1 MPSDVLWESEELEM
15 EIWHR
20 IMFSKQEAV
29 DNILNGLG
37 IKYKKSP
44 LPGEHYVITFEI
56 AETDRRWPQVA
67 ELIREKNAPDLYNTA
82 FTPQEIQAAE
92 WVRLMPVFEQG
103 YPQPKETWV
112 ENPINYENE
121 CPQCGVGY
129 RQKAPFRLAKEP
141 RLGKHDFMCLYWTY
155 TLFCTPKV
163 LETLKAHQIRGY
175 EVWEAIIHR
184 TNQPSKVVSQLVFP
198 NVAAPGLADVDK
210 LQPET
215 CPQCGITKYAY
226 HKRGYMHL
234 KREAL
239 RPDTDIQLTHE
250 WFGSGGHS
258 GFREILVS
266 NRLAR
271 LILENGWRGV
281 ALKPVEVI

>member
-1 MPSDVLWESEELEM
+1 M
-15 EIWHR
+15 EICHR
-20 IMFSKQEAV
+20 ITFGHIDEVNAAIEAM
-29 DNILNGLG
+29 N
-37 IKYKKSP
+37 IKYKRSP
-44 LPGEHYVITFEI
+44 LPGGGYLIHIDITES
-56 AETDRRWPQVA
+56 DPRWPQLATLVGQ
-67 ELIREKNAPDLYNTA
+67 KNALDICDTI
-82 FTPQEIQAAE
+82 FTPEEILNAE
-92 WVRLMPVFEQG
+92 WVRLKPVFEQG
-103 YPQPKETWV
+103 YPQPEETWV

-121 CPQCGVGY
+121 CPKCGVGY

-141 RLGKHDFMCLYWTY
+141 RLGKHDFFCLYWTY

-163 LETLKAHQIRGY
+163 LETLEAHQIRGY
-175 EVWEAIIHR
+175 EVWQAIIHR

-198 NVAAPGLADVDK
+198 NVAGPGLADVDK

-215 CPQCGITKYAY
+215 CPRCGITKYAY

-239 RPDTDIQLTHE
+239 RSDVDVLLTHE
-250 WFGSGGHS
+250 WFGSGGYS

-266 NRLAR
+266 NRLAK

-281 ALKPVEVI
+281 ALKPVEVV

>member
-1 MPSDVLWESEELEM
+1 M

-20 IMFSKQEAV
+20 VMFGRGDSVNSAL
-29 DNILNGLG
+29 DFLG
-37 IKYKKSP
+37 VKYKKFL
-44 LPGEHYVITFEI
+44 LPGEHYVVIFEI
-56 AETDRRWPQVA
+56 AETDHRWPQVT
-67 ELIREKNAPDLYNTA
+67 ELIREKNAADLFHTV
-82 FTPQEIQAAE
+82 FTPEEILSAE
-92 WVRLMPVFEQG
+92 WIRLIPIFEQG

-112 ENPINYENE
+112 ENPLNYENE
-121 CPQCGVGY
+121 CPKCGAGF

-141 RLGKHDFMCLYWTY
+141 RLGKHDFLCLYWTY
-155 TLFCTPKV
+155 TVFCTPKV
-163 LETLKAHQIRGY
+163 LEALQAHQIRGY

-184 TNQPSKVVSQLVFP
+184 INQPSKVVSQLVFP
-198 NVAAPGLADVDK
+198 NVAGPGLADVDK
-210 LQPET
+210 LKPDT
-215 CPQCGITKYAY
+215 CPRCGITKYAY

-239 RPDTDIQLTHE
+239 RSDVDVLLTHE

-271 LILENGWRGV
+271 LILEKSWRGV
-281 ALKPVEVI
+281 ALKPVEVV